1 MIPDYYQ
8 TLECDSQATPEEIKQ
23 AYRRLVKRYHPDSQ
37 LESADSETTIRLN
50 AAYEV
55 LSDPQ
60 RRRSYDRREYQ
71 GTANP
76 TVTREQRTASAQQQY
91 QQQRQSEQGSDRQ
104 QKQWQ
109 KQVYIPIK
117 RLIAKILSPL
127 TAQIDQLAADPF
139 DDDLLAAFDDYLATC
154 REWLEQAR
162 RILAS
167 QPNPATQAGTAA
179 HLYYCLNQIG
189 DGIDELAYFSLNYDD
204 RHLHTGQELFRIARR
219 LYQEAQ
225 ERAQILIF

>member
-1 MIPDYYQ
+1 M
-8 TLECDSQATPEEIKQ
+8 LATGGGAFMNAETRRRIRETGVSVWLRADLPVLLRRVLKRDTRPLLRQGNPEATMKALIDARYPVYAEADVDAFAKVYFDPKATQEEIKQ

-139 DDDLLAAFDDYLATC
+139 DDDLL
-154 REWLEQAR
+154 
-162 RILAS
+162 
-167 QPNPATQAGTAA
+167 
-179 HLYYCLNQIG
+179 
-189 DGIDELAYFSLNYDD
+189 
-204 RHLHTGQELFRIARR
+204 
-219 LYQEAQ
+219 
-225 ERAQILIF
+225 